1 MRPHWLACKRW
12 CLGHTWDASR
22 MNHVR
27 LLLGVIVVLVAVGPV
42 MARKQLPTF
51 PQYPHHDE
59 VVKLAV
65 SQNNFTRDLYVQI
78 AQRSSRNLFFSPFSI
93 VMAMGMTHAGTAG
106 NTEKEVHAVLHL
118 SQDKDAMHNAFQDI
132 VTDLKTEAA
141 DYELR
146 TSNMAYVSHKM
157 TLLSNFECIL
167 KEKYLSYA
175 KTVNFEESEKVKQEI
190 NDAVEKETNSRIKNL
205 IPSGILDSLT
215 RMVLVNAI
223 YFKGLWENQFKKS
236 DTHDQ
241 MFWLSESESVKIPMM
256 NVKSDFHLKHNKD
269 LDADIL
275 ALDYKGSR
283 LSMVLV
289 LPTKRDGLAEL
300 EAKLAT
306 TDLNDLGKRMH
317 KSKVVVTLPKFKLEE
332 SLFLNEHLAKMGIK
346 DLFDVNH
353 CDLSGITGTND
364 LYVSHVIHKAFLEV
378 NEEGSEAAAA
388 TAVVI
393 KMRSLPKPPHTF
405 IADHPFFFCIRD
417 EQSGFILFSGRFI
430 HPEFVSS
437 KDEL

>member
-65 SQNNFTRDLYVQI
+65 SQNNFTRDLYV
-78 AQRSSRNLFFSPFSI
+78 
-93 VMAMGMTHAGTAG
+93 
-106 NTEKEVHAVLHL
+106 
-118 SQDKDAMHNAFQDI
+118 
-132 VTDLKTEAA
+132 TEAA

-388 TAVVI
+388 TE
-393 KMRSLPKPPHTF
+393 MF
-405 IADHPFFFCIRD
+405 
-417 EQSGFILFSGRFI
+417 G
-430 HPEFVSS
+430 
-437 KDEL
+437 